1 MVTRDLRTV
10 FSCYEKAG
18 SNRIRRCGY
27 RVLGLVNVADNT
39 AVNSRVVQT
48 ANVRRS
54 AIIPNLVGV
63 AALYGAVASKRH
75 QSIRTFA

>member
-10 FSCYEKAG
+10 FSCYEKAV
-18 SNRIRRCGY
+18 SNRICRCGY